1 MQKFSLDNE
10 LNRIQNKQVQQTN
23 TLQRVLLSVFVLL
36 FVATISLN
44 ASYSVDLVEMD
55 TSNTHRIHV
64 EVVNGVKDN
73 YDFAITQPSF
83 KRVIDSNYKNAVL
96 SCDNEHVKYSVKER
110 LLYGNSIEKDVN
122 CTLIFDNKSA
132 KSAINI
138 NELKRV
144 NDNAGISY
152 YYDSLATNNYITVN
166 GILFRI
172 IRINGD
178 GSLRIITN
186 DSIGKAPY
194 GEVEYVNSEALAMA
208 RDWFNKRFT
217 GLVFIV
223 ESDYDINSYDSR
235 GESFNSSFVSSI

>member
-73 YDFAITQPSF
+73 YG
-83 KRVIDSNYKNAVL
+83 NCVL

-152 YYDSLATNNYITVN
+152 YFDSLATNNYITVN

-172 IRINGD
+172 ISIKSRFSITL
-178 GSLRIITN
+178 SSIIT
-186 DSIGKAPY
+186 
-194 GEVEYVNSEALAMA
+194 
-208 RDWFNKRFT
+208 
-217 GLVFIV
+217 
-223 ESDYDINSYDSR
+223 
-235 GESFNSSFVSSI
+235 